1 MKTETT
7 RVAVLAGSTRP
18 NRRARAVAEWVC
30 ADAHDDLDLVLVD
43 LAEVGPPMLAEPTP
57 AAFGGYT
64 LERTKAWSELIAG
77 FDAYV
82 LVSPEYN
89 HSTTAVLKN
98 ALDHL
103 YAEWR
108 NKAVGFVGYGTEGG
122 VRAVEHLRLITAE
135 LGMAG
140 VGPQVA
146 LGTFDDFDGQG
157 RCAPRP
163 RQVDAR
169 RRMLTGLA
177 QWARALSPLRE
188 TAQGEPTGDGRPSL
202 HQPTAAADAHA
213 AVRRLVEELQAGL
226 DDCDADRYDGMF
238 AEDVLWGSPYGRV
251 LAGFE
256 QLNAVHHSLMG
267 APTVPASRYEPVQ
280 VVAPAPGV
288 AIAHVR
294 RRALPGDTDVP
305 GFSEMALY
313 VLIRRDGTWWLA
325 AGQNTPIADPAI
337 SS

>member
-18 NRRARAVAEWVC
+18 GRRARAVAEWIC
-30 ADAHDDLDLVLVD
+30 ADAPDDLDLVLVD
-43 LAEVGPPMLAEPTP
+43 LAEAGPPMLAEPAP

-64 LERTKAWSELIAG
+64 LEHTKAWAELIAS

-108 NKAVGFVGYGTEGG
+108 NKAVGFAGYGTEGG
-122 VRAVEHLRLITAE
+122 IRAVEHLRLITAE

-146 LGTFDDFDGQG
+146 LGIFDDFDDQG

-163 RQVDAR
+163 RQVEAR
-169 RRMLTGLA
+169 RRMLAGLA
-177 QWARALSPLRE
+177 QWSRALCPLRE
-188 TAQGEPTGDGRPSL
+188 TAPGKPAGGGRPSL
-202 HQPTAAADAHA
+202 HQSTVAADAEA
-213 AVRRLVEELQAGL
+213 AVGRLVSELQAAL
-226 DDCDADRYDGMF
+226 DDGDADRYDGMF
-238 AEDVLWGSPYGRV
+238 AKDVLWGSPYGRV
-251 LAGFE
+251 LAGFPD
-256 QLNAVHHSLMG
+256 LNAAHHSLMG
-267 APTVPASRYEPVQ
+267 APAVPASRYEPVQ
-280 VVAPAPGV
+280 VIAPAPGV

-294 RRALPGDTDVP
+294 RRALPGDTAVP
-305 GFSEMALY
+305 GFSEMAMY

-325 AGQNTPIADPAI
+325 AGQNTPIADPAV